1 MYPEDARLRNITYS
15 GQLLIDLTIDIYK
28 NNDGEKTL
36 TNSKTL
42 KKVNIGKIPNG
53 WF

>member
-1 MYPEDARLRNITYS
+1 MYPKDARLEEHYMLWTAVDE
-15 GQLLIDLTIDIYK
+15 DLTIDIYK

-42 KKVNIGKIPNG
+42 KKVHH
-53 WF
+53 W